1 MKARTKQQI
10 EELFLSACELEPA
23 KRGAFLE
30 KECTDEAVRKE
41 VESLLRYQEQAEKFM
56 QVSALESQ
64 AESLAEDWKADASAS
79 LAGKSLGRYQIL
91 ERLAAGGMGIVYRA
105 YDAQLNRLL
114 AIKVLSPGTTADEEC
129 RARFLREAKTAS
141 ALNHPNIVT
150 IYDIGRAESLDF
162 IAMEYVEG
170 STLRDLLSS
179 RRLSIREA
187 LDYAVQVVRA
197 MVAAHSAGIIHRDIK
212 PQNIMIGGTPP
223 APRRVKVLD
232 FGIAK
237 LPRSPQPDDPTL
249 TAPTFKDAIVGT
261 AAYMSPEQAQG
272 KPVDERSDI
281 FSFGAVLYEM
291 LSGCRAFDADSSP
304 GVIAAV
310 LHVDPPHL
318 TGVPSELQN
327 IVLRC
332 LRKDPKLRFQHASE
346 LSQALE
352 AFLSLSHASSFP
364 LKSIAVLPF
373 ANLSAE
379 KENDYFSEGLAEEMI
394 NSLAKIPGLQVTA
407 RTSSFAFRGKDV
419 DIREIGARLNV
430 EYVLEGSV
438 RKAGHHIRVTAQLIN
453 VSNGYHLWSERYDRE
468 MTDVFTIQDGISQ
481 AIVATLR
488 LHLEKDAAPARRHT
502 ASPEVYTLYLRGRH
516 YQEKR
521 TPDGYARAKQ
531 FFEQALAEDA
541 KYAPA
546 LLGLAEFYWQ
556 NALYGFQNPREALA
570 KGKEA
575 TIHALEIDDALPEAH
590 AMLGALLAMTEFD
603 WLGAEREFRRA
614 LELDP
619 HSPYVL
625 LRYANYYLWPLERLD
640 EATAALERSLTI
652 DPLSVATNWV
662 LGYYMYSRRLHDRAL
677 RHLQAVIELE
687 PAFYP
692 AHSVMGLVYIQMRMP
707 EEAIQSLQK
716 GRDVCA
722 GHPLPIGM
730 LVYGLGKA
738 GRTDEAMKLIE
749 QLEDRAM
756 DSYVPAKS
764 LMFAWAGVDDWDRAL
779 TWADKAVD
787 DERDPMTVMNLRTE
801 PLFDPIRSDPRYEAL
816 LRKLNIP

>member
-1 MKARTKQQI
+1 MKPELKQQI
-10 EELFLSACELEPA
+10 EHFFMSACELEPA
-23 KRGAFLE
+23 QREAFLQ
-30 KECTDEAVRKE
+30 KECTDEAIRKE
-41 VESLLRYQEQAEKFM
+41 VESLLCYQQQAEGFM
-56 QVSALESQ
+56 QCSALESQ
-64 AESLAEDWKADASAS
+64 AETLAEDWKADASVS
-79 LAGKSLGRYQIL
+79 MAGKTLGRYQIL
-91 ERLAAGGMGIVYRA
+91 EKLAAGGMGVVYRA

-114 AIKVLSPGTTADEEC
+114 AIKVLSPGTTTDEEC
-129 RARFLREAKTAS
+129 RARFVREAKAAS

-150 IYDIGRAESLDF
+150 IYDIGCAEGLDF

-170 STLRDLLSS
+170 STLRDLLAA

-187 LDYAVQVVRA
+187 LDYGVQVVRA

-212 PQNIMIGGTPP
+212 PQNIMIGGAPP

-237 LPRSPQPDDPTL
+237 LARSLHPGDKAL
-249 TAPTFKDAIVGT
+249 SAPTFEGAIMGT
-261 AAYMSPEQAQG
+261 AAYMSPEQAEG
-272 KPVDERSDI
+272 KPVDARSDI

-291 LSGCRAFDADSSP
+291 LCGRRAFDADSSL
-304 GVIAAV
+304 GVLAAV
-310 LHVDPPHL
+310 LHLEPPPM

-327 IVLRC
+327 LVLRC
-332 LRKDPKLRFQHASE
+332 LRKDPKLRFQRASE
-346 LSQALE
+346 LGQALE
-352 AFLSLSHASSFP
+352 ACLSLSPSSSTL

-379 KENDYFSEGLAEEMI
+379 KENEYFSEGLAEEMI
-394 NSLAKIPGLQVTA
+394 NLLAKIPGLQVTA

-438 RKAGHHIRVTAQLIN
+438 RKGGNHIRVTAQLIN

-468 MTDVFTIQDGISQ
+468 MTDVFAIQDEISQ

-488 LHLEKDAAPARRHT
+488 LHLAKDAAPAKRHT

-521 TPDGYARAKQ
+521 TPDGYAKARQ
-531 FFEQALAEDA
+531 CFEQALAEDA
-541 KYAPA
+541 RYAPA
-546 LLGLAEFYWQ
+546 FLGLAEFYWQ
-556 NALYGFQNPREALA
+556 NALYGFQYPREALA
-570 KGKEA
+570 KGKDA
-575 TIHALEIDDALPEAH
+575 TIRALEIDDALPEAH
-590 AMLGALLAMTEFD
+590 AMLGALLAMSEFD
-603 WLGAEREFRRA
+603 WPGADRAFGRA

-619 HSPYVL
+619 NSPYVL
-625 LRYANYYLWPLERLD
+625 LRYANYFLWPLERLD

-692 AHSVMGLVYIQMRMP
+692 AHSVMGLAYIQMRMH
-707 EEAIQSLQK
+707 EEAIRSLQK
-716 GRDVCA
+716 GRDVCE

-730 LVYGLGKA
+730 LAYGLGKF
-738 GRTDEAMKLIE
+738 GRTDEAIRLID
-749 QLEDRAM
+749 QLEQRALG
-756 DSYVPAKS
+756 SYVPAKS
-764 LMFAWAGVDDWDRAL
+764 LMFAWAGIDNWDRAL
-779 TWADKAVD
+779 AWADKAVD
-787 DERDPMTVMNLRTE
+787 AERDPMTVMNLRTE
-801 PLFDPIRSDPRYEAL
+801 PLFDPVHSDPRYQAL